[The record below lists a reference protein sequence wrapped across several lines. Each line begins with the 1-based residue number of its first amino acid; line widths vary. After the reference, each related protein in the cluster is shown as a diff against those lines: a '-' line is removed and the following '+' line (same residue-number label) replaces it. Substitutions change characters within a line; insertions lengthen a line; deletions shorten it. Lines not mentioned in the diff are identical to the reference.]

1 MCHYLG
7 AGLHG
12 KQKRVKAQSESSKSV
27 VNSVLISREMPVF
40 PGFLEIIRV
49 VTLSNSSVINLGNIK
64 GAKGDKGDTGRGIS
78 STVIENGEL
87 FITYTDGQKVS
98 AGYVGNAND
107 YTELIYS
114 LLPNGTYGVKAG
126 GKAKDLAIITI
137 PETYKGIDVTEI
149 LSDGFK
155 ELTNLKQ
162 LNMPNTIKVIGDNAF
177 YNCINLASFEL
188 SENLES
194 IGRFAFK
201 QCYSFSTA
209 VIPNKVTFIG
219 KYAFYDS
226 GISSLTLPT
235 NRETWYFDTV
245 ALTDTKYDTIKT
257 FYETDRMYILRGET
271 LRLYDTNIQR
281 LTYSYSLSPK
291 KTALLFKGEFNTGD
305 FIIKCYQSDLLN
317 KFSLK

>member
-1 MCHYLG
+1 M
-7 AGLHG
+7 
-12 KQKRVKAQSESSKSV
+12 
-27 VNSVLISREMPVF
+27 
-40 PGFLEIIRV
+40 
-49 VTLSNSSVINLGNIK
+49 
-64 GAKGDKGDTGRGIS
+64 
-78 STVIENGEL
+78 
-87 FITYTDGQKVS
+87 
-98 AGYVGNAND
+98 
-107 YTELIYS
+107 IYS